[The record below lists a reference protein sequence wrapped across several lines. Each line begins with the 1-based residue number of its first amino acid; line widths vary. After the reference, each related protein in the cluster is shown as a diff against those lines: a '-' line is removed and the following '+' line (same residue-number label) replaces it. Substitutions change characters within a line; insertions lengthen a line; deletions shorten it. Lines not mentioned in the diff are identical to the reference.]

1 MIAALSTIVGT
12 AFIVIVLRDVVHE
25 LFHPEAVGT
34 MSRWIMHAVWSV
46 LRMVGRRRRGAILMA
61 GPTILVSVMLVW
73 SILLLVGWTLIYW
86 PRLPS
91 GFNPSPSLPISATRG
106 FLTALYVSL
115 ASMTTLSASD
125 LTPKTSGLRMVVA
138 LESFVGPVIFT
149 AWITWVLSIYP
160 VLADRRAFTHEV
172 DIIRR
177 IAAEPK
183 ELLRQLPHDT
193 AAELLRSLTE
203 QVLRISA
210 HIEQSRVTYYFQNE
224 VHEIALA
231 WELPFLFDIAQT
243 AEGGHES
250 PAVRYNGRLL
260 RAAIEE
266 LMQDLGAEYLGIE
279 KGTPR
284 QIIAAL
290 ARDHLLPEPPSL
302 DRLPG

>member
-1 MIAALSTIVGT
+1 MIELLSSIIGT
-12 AFIVIVLRDVVHE
+12 AFIVVVLRDVMHE

-34 MSRWIMHAVWSV
+34 LSRWIMHGVWRV
-46 LRMVGRRRRGAILMA
+46 LRVFGRRRRGAILMA

-73 SILLLVGWTLIYW
+73 SILLLAGWTLIYW
-86 PRLPS
+86 SRLPS

-125 LTPKTSGLRMVVA
+125 LTPKTSGLRMVLA

-160 VLADRRAFTHEV
+160 VLADRRAFTREV

-183 ELLRQLPHDT
+183 ELLAQLPRET

-224 VHEIALA
+224 AHEIALA
-231 WELPFLFDIAQT
+231 WVIPFLYDIAQT

-250 PAVRYNGRLL
+250 PAVRYNGHLL
-260 RAAIEE
+260 RAGIEQ
-266 LMQDLGAEYLGIE
+266 LLHDLGAQYLDLE
-279 KGTPR
+279 KGAPR
-284 QIIAAL
+284 QVIVAL
-290 ARDHLLPEPPSL
+290 ARDHLLPEPPGL

>member
-1 MIAALSTIVGT
+1 MMAALSTIVGT
-12 AFIVIVLRDVVHE
+12 ALIVIVLRDVVHE

-34 MSRWIMHAVWSV
+34 MSRWIMRGVWTFLRV
-46 LRMVGRRRRGAILMA
+46 LGRRRRGAILIA
-61 GPTILVSVMLVW
+61 GPTILISVMLAW
-73 SILLLVGWTLIYW
+73 SLLLLVGWTLIYW

-91 GFNPSPSLPISATRG
+91 GFNPDPLLPVAATRG

-115 ASMTTLSASD
+115 ASMTTLGASD
-125 LTPKTSGLRMVVA
+125 LAPKGGGLRMVVA

-183 ELLRQLPHDT
+183 ELLAQLPHDT
-193 AAELLRSLTE
+193 ASELLRSLTE
-203 QVLRISA
+203 QVLRVSA
-210 HIEQSRVTYYFQNE
+210 HIEQSRVTYYFQNA

-231 WELPFLFDIAQT
+231 WELPFLYDLAQT
-243 AEGGHES
+243 AEAGHES

-260 RAAIEE
+260 RGAVDQ

-290 ARDHLLPEPPSL
+290 ARDHLLPEPPL
-302 DRLPG
+302 VDRLPG